1 MPRRRALPAPPPD
14 EDLPTDLAPLPVLLD
29 GALAPGPEHAPSPF
43 LEKPYVRAALWHASG
58 NVTYAATLLGTNAA
72 RLANFIAR
80 DPYLTR
86 ERGLAATLLID
97 RAEAV
102 LLDALDDPDVKL
114 DTAKWVIERRGQ
126 ERGYA
131 SPIKQ
136 QAAPT
141 LSFAGMGPTPGTKGA
156 LQIRWE
162 SDE

>member
-14 EDLPTDLAPLPVLLD
+14 EDLPTDLAPLPVLL
-29 GALAPGPEHAPSPF
+29 AEPEPDQPPKF
-43 LEKPYVRAALWHASG
+43 LEKAYVRSALWYASG
-58 NVTYAATLLGTNAA
+58 NLSHAASMLGTNTA
-72 RLANFIAR
+72 RLGNFVVR
-80 DPYLTR
+80 DPYLAR
-86 ERGLAATLLID
+86 ERTLAAQLLVD

-102 LLDALDDPDVKL
+102 LLDSLEDADTKL
-114 DTAKWVIERRGQ
+114 DTAKWLIERRGQ

-136 QAAPT
+136 QAPPT